1 MIQQADT
8 FVALWNE
15 NYANSTWCPNE
26 LEYARNRQAKGQK
39 PTRIVLLTL
48 DDTEVPIRFVDT
60 LRLAGPR
67 SGTTGTGN
75 QSTTQGRISCFLS
88 CLAD

>member
-15 NYANSTWCPNE
+15 HYAQSTWCPNE

-39 PTRIVLLTL
+39 PSRIVLIAL
-48 DDTEVPIRFVDT
+48 DETDVPIRFIDT
-60 LRLAGPR
+60 LRLNGQDRAQR
-67 SGTTGTGN
+67 E
-75 QSTTQGRISCFLS
+75 
-88 CLAD
+88 LAIQRLIKEE

>member
-15 NYANSTWCPNE
+15 QYAQSTWCPNE

-39 PTRIVLLTL
+39 PSRIVLLTL
-48 DDTEVPIRFVDT
+48 DETDVPIRFIDN
-60 LRLAGPR
+60 LRL
-67 SGTTGTGN
+67 SGQDRG
-75 QSTTQGRISCFLS
+75 QRE
-88 CLAD
+88 LAIHRLLKEELLA